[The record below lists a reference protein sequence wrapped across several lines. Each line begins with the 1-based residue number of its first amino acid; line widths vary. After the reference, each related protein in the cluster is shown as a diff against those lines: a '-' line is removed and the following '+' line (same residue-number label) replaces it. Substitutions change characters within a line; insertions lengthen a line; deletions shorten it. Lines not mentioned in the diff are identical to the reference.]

1 MKEKIMR
8 KTALILIMLTL
19 WGISANLV
27 DQEVRGEDGGEVIDS
42 ILSDTEIVIA
52 DVTYRIDP
60 EAVFLAADGD
70 TLIEFREFKA
80 GDQVE
85 LTLNSSGAIIE
96 LTKSTGQ

>member
-1 MKEKIMR
+1 MR

-70 TLIEFREFKA
+70 TLIEVGEFKA